1 LFFSTLLAGACVGL
15 VGGVTAGLLG
25 VSPGGGLVIFSVLL
39 LGAEQHV
46 AQGVSLIAQ
55 IFPTSLSGIR
65 RYREKGA
72 GIPLRWATLLAIGFV
87 AGGVGGALAA
97 AKVSAV
103 FLQWTYVLYLTA
115 LDALMIFRG
124 RKKPEEASSVGDAQ
138 IHWVALIGVGAFAGF
153 SSGFIGIGGG
163 LAVTVGLAALKAPQR
178 QAQLM
183 SLVLAIL
190 PTTIPAAYL
199 YWRQGWSA
207 PWPVLVAAIVGLW
220 IGTDLGA
227 RAANKVSETALHRLL
242 IGFVSAMALYMTY
255 KALS

>member
-1 LFFSTLLAGACVGL
+1 LSFSALLAGLGVGL
-15 VGGVTAGLLG
+15 VGGASAGLLG

-55 IFPTSLSGIR
+55 IFPASLSGIR
-65 RYREKGA
+65 RYRENGA
-72 GIPLRWATLLAIGFV
+72 RVSLRWAALLAIGFV

-97 AKVSAV
+97 GQVSAA
-103 FLQWTYVLYLTA
+103 FLQWTYVFYLAA
-115 LDALMIFRG
+115 LDALMILRR
-124 RKKPEEASSVGDAQ
+124 RKRPEETPGAGDAQ
-138 IHWVALIGVGAFAGF
+138 IHWAALIGVGAIAGF

-190 PTTIPAAYL
+190 PTTIPAALL

-207 PWPVLVAAIVGLW
+207 LWPVLIAVIAGLW

-227 RAANKVSETALHRLL
+227 RAANRVSETALHRLL
-242 IGFVSAMALYMTY
+242 VGFVSAMALYMIY

>member
-1 LFFSTLLAGACVGL
+1 MSFSALLAGLGVGL
-15 VGGVTAGLLG
+15 VGGASAGLLG

-65 RYREKGA
+65 RYRENGA
-72 GIPLRWATLLAIGFV
+72 RVSLRWAALLAIGFV
-87 AGGVGGALAA
+87 AGGIGGAMAA
-97 AKVSAV
+97 GQVSAA
-103 FLQWTYVLYLTA
+103 FLQWTYVFYLAA
-115 LDALMIFRG
+115 LDALMILRR
-124 RKKPEEASSVGDAQ
+124 RKRPEQASGVDDAQ
-138 IHWVALIGVGAFAGF
+138 IPSAALIGVGVVAGF

-183 SLVLAIL
+183 SLVLAIV
-190 PTTIPAAYL
+190 PTTIPAAYV
-199 YWRQGWSA
+199 YWRQGWST
-207 PWPVLVAAIVGLW
+207 PWPILVAVIVGLW

-227 RAANKVSETALHRLL
+227 RAANRASETALHRLL
-242 IGFVSAMALYMTY
+242 IGFVSAMALYMIY

>member
-1 LFFSTLLAGACVGL
+1 MFFSTLLAGLAVGL
-15 VGGVTAGLLG
+15 VGGATAGLLG

-46 AQGVSLIAQ
+46 AQGISLIAQ

-65 RYREKGA
+65 RYREDGA
-72 GIPLRWATLLAIGFV
+72 RVSLRWAALLAIGFV
-87 AGGVGGALAA
+87 AGGAGGALAA
-97 AKVSAV
+97 GQVSAI
-103 FLQWTYVLYLTA
+103 FLQWTYVVYLSA
-115 LDALMIFRG
+115 LDALMIVRR
-124 RKKPEEASSVGDAQ
+124 RKRREEASGGGEAQ
-138 IHWVALIGVGAFAGF
+138 IASTALIGVGAVAGF

-183 SLVLAIL
+183 SLVLALL
-190 PTTIPAAYL
+190 PITIPAACL

-207 PWPVLVAAIVGLW
+207 PWPVLVAVVVGSW

-227 RAANKVSETALHRLL
+227 RGANRVSESALHRLL
-242 IGFVSAMALYMTY
+242 VGFVSAMALYMIY

>member
-1 LFFSTLLAGACVGL
+1 MSLSALLAGLGVGL

-55 IFPTSLSGIR
+55 IFPTSLSGVR
-65 RYREKGA
+65 RYRENGA
-72 GIPLRWATLLAIGFV
+72 RVSLRWAALLAIGFV

-97 AKVSAV
+97 GQVSAA
-103 FLQWTYVLYLTA
+103 FLQWTYVFYLIA
-115 LDALMIFRG
+115 LDALMIVRG
-124 RKKPEEASSVGDAQ
+124 RKRREEASGGGDAQ
-138 IHWVALIGVGAFAGF
+138 IPSAALIGVGAIAGF

-178 QAQLM
+178 QAQMM
-183 SLVLAIL
+183 SLVLAML
-190 PTTIPAAYL
+190 PATIPAAFV

-207 PWPVLVAAIVGLW
+207 PWPVLMAVVAGLW

-227 RAANKVSETALHRLL
+227 RAANRLSESALHRLL
-242 IGFVSAMALYMTY
+242 VGFVSAMALYMTY